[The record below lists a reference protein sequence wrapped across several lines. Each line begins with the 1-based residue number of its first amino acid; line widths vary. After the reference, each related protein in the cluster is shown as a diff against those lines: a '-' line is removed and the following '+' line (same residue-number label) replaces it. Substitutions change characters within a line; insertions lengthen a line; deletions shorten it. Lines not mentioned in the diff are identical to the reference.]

1 MNDTIIRGTTP
12 TFQINLDFDSTLIK
26 TFFIT
31 FVQNDEVVIEKDLS
45 SADIKHDTIAVKLT
59 QEETLALDD
68 TKSLKVQVRVKL
80 RDETAFANEIEN
92 IKVGSILKDG
102 EI

>member
-31 FVQNDEVVIEKDLS
+31 FVQNDEVVIEKDLT
-45 SADIKHDTIAVKLT
+45 SADIKHDMVAVKLT
-59 QEETLALDD
+59 QEETLLLQEN
-68 TKSLKVQVRVKL
+68 KNLKVQVRVRL
-80 RDETAFANEIEN
+80 SDGTAFANEIEN

>member
-68 TKSLKVQVRVKL
+68 AKSLKVQVRVKL

>member
-31 FVQNDEVVIEKDLS
+31 FVQNDEVVIEKDLA

-59 QEETLALDD
+59 QDETLALDD